1 MTTAPAPAPAA
12 RTAGRAGVYAR
23 AFWGL
28 VLRDARVLV
37 REFVGFLLRTVM
49 NPLLFTFV
57 FTYVLPKTGG
67 AFVPGPGDLTFAT
80 ILLPGLV
87 AVAIFFQGIAAVALP
102 LSIELGSTRE
112 IEDRVMAP
120 LPVTLVGVEKVAWS
134 AVQSIVAAAM
144 VFPMVILISA
154 EPVYVHVASWP
165 ILIAVV
171 LLASFVAGFLGLLL
185 GTIVKPRQIGLIFS
199 LVVVPITFLGCVYYP
214 WERLE
219 SIRWLQIVTLVN
231 PLVYVSEGLRAALTP
246 NVPHM
251 PTPVIFGALIAL
263 TTIFGCLSVAS
274 FRRRVID

>member
-1 MTTAPAPAPAA
+1 MTTAPTSSPAA
-12 RTAGRAGVYAR
+12 RTAGRAAVYGR

-37 REFVGFLLRTVM
+37 REFVSFLLRTVM

-67 AFVPGPGDLTFAT
+67 AFVPGPGGLTFAT

-102 LSIELGSTRE
+102 LAIELGSTRE

-120 LPVTLVGVEKVAWS
+120 LPVTLVGLEKVAWS

-154 EPVYVHVASWP
+154 EPVHVHVASWP

-214 WERLE
+214 WERLG

-263 TTIFGCLSVAS
+263 TTIFGFLSVAS